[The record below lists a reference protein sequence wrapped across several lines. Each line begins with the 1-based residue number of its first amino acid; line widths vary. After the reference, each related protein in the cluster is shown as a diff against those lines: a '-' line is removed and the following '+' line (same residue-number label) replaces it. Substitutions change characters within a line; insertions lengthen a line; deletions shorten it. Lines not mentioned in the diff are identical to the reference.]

1 MNKAKNTTS
10 RQGEPI
16 ETLASNVGERL
27 RNDIL
32 ECRLEPGARLRIA
45 ELREKY
51 EIGISPLREALMRL
65 TSEGLVELED
75 HRGFRV
81 TPVSKEKLLDITFM
95 RKELEGKAIRLS
107 IEHGDAQWQA
117 DVVAA
122 FDVLSQLSATD
133 GVGVPEPEWEQ
144 AHRRF
149 HAVLGQACGSDW
161 LVHFRT
167 LLYDQW
173 DRYRRLWFRVRDA
186 NPTRDIH
193 SEHRQLMEAVVDR
206 DADAAVFHMQRHISA
221 STRVLLQA
229 ENSYFNKEA

>member
-10 RQGEPI
+10 RQSELI

-32 ECRLEPGARLRIA
+32 DCRLEPGARLRIA

-51 EIGISPLREALMRL
+51 DIGISPLREALMRL
-65 TSEGLVELED
+65 TAEGLVVLED

-117 DVVAA
+117 DVVNA
-122 FDVLSQLSATD
+122 FEALALLSAAD
-133 GVGVPEPEWEQ
+133 AGGVPEPAWEQ

-149 HAVLGQACGSDW
+149 HAVLGEACGSEW

-173 DRYRRLWFRVRDA
+173 DRYRRLWFRVRDSQ
-186 NPTRDIH
+186 PSRDIH
-193 SEHRQLMEAVVDR
+193 SEHRQLMDAVVDR

-221 STRVLLQA
+221 STRMLLQA
-229 ENSYFNKEA
+229 ENSHFNKDG